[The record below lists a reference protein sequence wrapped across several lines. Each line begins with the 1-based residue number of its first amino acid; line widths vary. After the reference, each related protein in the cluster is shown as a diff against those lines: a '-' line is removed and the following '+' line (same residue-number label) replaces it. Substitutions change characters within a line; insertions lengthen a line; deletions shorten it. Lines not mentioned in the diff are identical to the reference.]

1 MGKST
6 KHAAQAPNSLVAFP
20 LTGIHALR
28 NSNIGSN
35 LGDGIISLLSSQLSA
50 PSSTNLAGTSVI
62 NASTQWTN
70 HSSWEPPPTRKFN
83 ATNLPS
89 SSLAPYQNNTSMRGN
104 CLEPRPL
111 SWCMWRRDI
120 WIASAFL
127 LIFPSPRLKRAP
139 QPKIARKRIKTSAP
153 NALTLLAPHNPASPT
168 PYFFLPSTRNSS
180 FSQHQ
185 SFLLPITRYA

>member
-1 MGKST
+1 LDQISGRRHFS
-6 KHAAQAPNSLVAFP
+6 SIFS
-20 LTGIHALR
+20 ALSAVEHESGGHICDQR
-28 NSNIGSN
+28 VNAM
-35 LGDGIISLLSSQLSA
+35 DKSQLVGA
-50 PSSTNLAGTSVI
+50 SSDQK
-62 NASTQWTN
+62 TQ
-70 HSSWEPPPTRKFN
+70 RDQ
-83 ATNLPS
+83 

-120 WIASAFL
+120 WIATAFL